1 MLNTY
6 IHVTTPNKLDFL
18 SGFYC
23 STVSVRLTTP
33 SREAL
38 ALHARV
44 SGARGNSRVPE
55 NRIKCD

>member
-44 SGARGNSRVPE
+44 SGARE
-55 NRIKCD
+55 KLACA